1 MPNLP
6 LTRNRLLALLIGMTS
21 LVLTACAAAPV
32 TPEPADSPGVEEN
45 ATLPATNAASTLSAT
60 AYTFDDAATFVDAE
74 VLAPTLRPLAPAAGS
89 PTSPAARWSGTKSS
103 PADRPRTASPPL
115 TAELR
120 ERGRRPAQWLS
131 DRDPVIFFANNG
143 EARAYPLSILM
154 WHEIANDE
162 VGGLPVS
169 VTFCPLCNASIV
181 FDRQLDD
188 EILDFGTTGRLR
200 NSDLIMYDRQTET
213 WWQQFTGEAIVGEH
227 VGRQLNF
234 LPSQVIS
241 FGDYAARFPE
251 GSVLAR
257 PAAARDYGRNPYTNY
272 DSREPFLFNGEI
284 DDRLRATERVVGLEV
299 DGNVVAYPFSST
311 VTEGAINDRVGETPI
326 VIFHK
331 PGTASALDGADIA
344 TSRDIGS
351 AAVFDRRV
359 GDQTLTFSPNPDGA
373 FSDAETGST
382 WNILGEAVAGD
393 LAGAQLEASHLLRP
407 LLVCLASLL
416 SGDGAFLDPVGV
428 NADLGVGIWG
438 CRTGLLVPSRIRTP
452 QSKIRIP
459 KSPHRQ
465 HVPARSSSFI
475 LRAVV
480 PVASRVMR

>member
-1 MPNLP
+1 MRKGIMRIQETPRWLGFG
-6 LTRNRLLALLIGMTS
+6 LLALTTMLIVAGCIAVQGEPVSPAADT
-21 LVLTACAAAPV
+21 AAPAA
-32 TPEPADSPGVEEN
+32 ESEVEDGS
-45 ATLPATNAASTLSAT
+45 AQTDDAANSAT
-60 AYTFDDAATFVDAE
+60 AALDSALLSTSYAYNDDSTFVDADL
-74 VLAPTLRPLAPAAGS
+74 LAPDDPPFGTGGWITDFSRRTVEWNEILSGGPPKDGIPAIDVPSYENVADAG
-89 PTSPAARWSGTKSS
+89 A
-103 PADRPRTASPPL
+103 
-115 TAELR
+115 
-120 ERGRRPAQWLS
+120 WLS
-131 DRDPVIFFANNG
+131 ERDPVIFFANNG

-181 FDRQLDD
+181 FNRQLDD

-200 NSDLIMYDRQTET
+200 NSDLIMYDRQSET

-227 VGRQLNF
+227 VGRQLNI
-234 LPSQVIS
+234 LPSQVIA

-284 DDRLRATERVVGLEV
+284 DDRLRATERVVGLEI
-299 DGNVVAYPFSST
+299 DGEVVAYPFGST
-311 VTEGAINDRVGETPI
+311 ITEGAINDRVGETPI

-359 GDQTLTFSPNPDGA
+359 GDQTLTFSPNPDGT

-393 LAGAQLEASHLLRP
+393 LVGARLEPVVSFDHFWFAWQ
-407 LLVCLASLL
+407 
-416 SGDGAFLDPVGV
+416 AFYPETELFS
-428 NADLGVGIWG
+428 I
-438 CRTGLLVPSRIRTP
+438 
-452 QSKIRIP
+452 Q
-459 KSPHRQ
+459 
-465 HVPARSSSFI
+465 
-475 LRAVV
+475 
-480 PVASRVMR
+480 